1 MRQWPGWTQAWF
13 PGIFPH
19 SAGLQLCFTRL
30 NYYFFFFFP
39 STFQDEIKRHSRAPG
54 PGEWDTWRV
63 QPTPCASPTSSFLS
77 LLGKV
82 TGHADCLTV
91 ACAAYAMCQPNLQPP
106 LPPGQGQRACRLSY
120 RFIPWGPLP
129 APLHRESVTHRAL
142 PGTWTYISVDDSFE
156 APLMP
161 EQVN

>member
-1 MRQWPGWTQAWF
+1 MYETAKETLMYRTVLWTLWE
-13 PGIFPH
+13 
-19 SAGLQLCFTRL
+19 R
-30 NYYFFFFFP
+30 
-39 STFQDEIKRHSRAPG
+39 D
-54 PGEWDTWRV
+54 
-63 QPTPCASPTSSFLS
+63 ASPTSSFLS

-142 PGTWTYISVDDSFE
+142 PGTWTYISVDDSLE

-161 EQVN
+161 EHPHGLGISPLL